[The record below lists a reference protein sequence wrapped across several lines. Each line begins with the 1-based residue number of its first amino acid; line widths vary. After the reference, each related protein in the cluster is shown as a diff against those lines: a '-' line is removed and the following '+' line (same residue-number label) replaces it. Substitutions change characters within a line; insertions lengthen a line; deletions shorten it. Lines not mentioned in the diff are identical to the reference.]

1 MPDRLYSLNLLLKL
15 SSNGYIKSLIGK
27 NFTVLLKSRFMR
39 LERIGN
45 DEELWKNKI
54 IKININK
61 TLNKIGIITIS

>member
-1 MPDRLYSLNLLLKL
+1 MPDSLYSLNLLLKL
-15 SSNGYIKSLIGK
+15 SSNRYIKPLIGK
-27 NFTVLLKSRFMR
+27 NFTVLLKSGFMG